1 MTIEILFEHFY
12 LSNYEENNFFDCSNF
27 SVNDN
32 NTIVYPYVK
41 EEINNEQFP
50 FENNNLILNNNNDIS
65 LNGIVPKDPFFNIYG
80 KPRKINNNFEVKQ
93 LKKKS
98 NFSILSIS
106 NFNIQINSNSNKIY
120 NSQIIIYQNLNKK
133 IELKIIKNES
143 FTIIDSPKVN
153 KSFST
158 QNVKKFNI
166 LSSKLTKESK
176 DKKEI
181 NTIYN
186 SNPNTLMTMNQKIS
200 EKQLKRFTEK
210 RLSKLILQPTV
221 PYFSNKNGEN
231 QNEVNKNMNLFS
243 SGKLTLIGKNITNSS
258 LALNNPKMF
267 YINYFNKVVSNTD
280 YSNDK
285 KNSVSSRL
293 KEIGKIIY
301 KGQMSKRQTNILDLN
316 DIKIIDKNEEK
327 DNMEKL

>member
-1 MTIEILFEHFY
+1 MKL
-12 LSNYEENNFFDCSNF
+12 
-27 SVNDN
+27 
-32 NTIVYPYVK
+32 K
-41 EEINNEQFP
+41 
-50 FENNNLILNNNNDIS
+50 
-65 LNGIVPKDPFFNIYG
+65 
-80 KPRKINNNFEVKQ
+80 NNFEIKQ
-93 LKKKS
+93 LKKKT
-98 NFSILSIS
+98 NLSILSIS
-106 NFNIQINSNSNKIY
+106 SFNIQIESNSNRIY

-143 FTIIDSPKVN
+143 FNILVRHTVN

-158 QNVKKFNI
+158 KDIQKFNI

-176 DKKEI
+176 DKKETNI
-181 NTIYN
+181 QNN
-186 SNPNTLMTMNQKIS
+186 SNPNSLIS
-200 EKQLKRFTEK
+200 LNKKLTEKQLKRNPEK
-210 RLSKLILQPTV
+210 RLSKLILQRKG

-231 QNEVNKNMNLFS
+231 ENEINKNMKLFS
-243 SGKLTLIGKNITNSS
+243 SGKLTLIGKNITSSS

-280 YSNDK
+280 YSNEP

-301 KGQMSKRQTNILDLN
+301 KGQMSKRQTNLSDLN
-316 DIKIIDKNEEK
+316 DLKIIGKNEEK